1 MAGTRIVVDGLWR
14 CLCPSVDTPALLRAI
29 NGSTA
34 TAQPALRRTPRP
46 GAGRRGHRTLSNSA
60 QHGIEPYAT
69 VMSAEASVNAT
80 KPPYY
85 THQLR
90 HIHAGATDRIG
101 RLDLMSSR
109 GPNGTIQ
116 RPLPP
121 PKSELNDEK
130 ALIHL
135 LRAQPPCWSQLQ
147 AASTPIIYE
156 ALRQLQDSMC
166 GIDKIEAI
174 ARFLLEER
182 AEPPTSALC
191 EAVLRANCSKDGSAD
206 AVKDVLQLL
215 DDSTIEA
222 TPSLYHAALAVL
234 AIHPDYVTRAVIL
247 SKMKERWIDVSP
259 DGMISVAIGLLRD
272 GQFERAIEHLDKMTA
287 ASTSAGGEA
296 APPPWLLDVYVY
308 VFLQEGFLDDALKII
323 DQRVLRESDLVT
335 PNLWF
340 VMLEACCR
348 WSHYEGLVYVWNRAV
363 KSASG
368 RSILTPS
375 DAMALEILNIA
386 SQNGDS
392 NLAAAVMQ
400 MLAARGTKLGLPHFE
415 AMLDCYCQAGNIGK
429 ALQVLCIMNNANII
443 PEQAT
448 TRSLFIRLVES
459 SEASLD
465 DAVDSL
471 FSLKKQYG
479 TIPLAAFNV
488 VIEAMLEYGAKPASD
503 EENGPAGEDSPS
515 TLMALDLYRHVRQ
528 LCPSGPNR
536 MTFRLLFGA
545 CTNPQHLNF
554 LLCEMQSFGLRPD
567 IAYVNQVVHD
577 NAKYGSLN
585 AAISHVHDLMDAEEI
600 AGTYKFEDTNS
611 ALDKELTENAAA
623 VSDTLSE
630 DAEVVFA
637 ADSSS
642 SVTLSDHGR
651 PWINRRAATALA
663 RRCIEEKDDRINAI
677 AAASRRRGRPM
688 DKILAIARK
697 GPPVKPIIGVPR
709 LIDEDEMA

>member
-1 MAGTRIVVDGLWR
+1 
-14 CLCPSVDTPALLRAI
+14 
-29 NGSTA
+29 
-34 TAQPALRRTPRP
+34 
-46 GAGRRGHRTLSNSA
+46 
-60 QHGIEPYAT
+60 
-69 VMSAEASVNAT
+69 MSAEAVGNTS
-80 KPPYY
+80 KPPFY

-90 HIHAGATDRIG
+90 HLHAGATDRIG
-101 RLDLMSSR
+101 RLDLLSIR
-109 GPNGTIQ
+109 GPDGTIQ
-116 RPLPP
+116 RPPLPP
-121 PKSELNDEK
+121 KPEFNDEK
-130 ALIHL
+130 ALVHL
-135 LRAQPPCWSQLQ
+135 LRAEPPCWAQLQ
-147 AASTPIIYE
+147 AASTSIIYE

-182 AEPPTSALC
+182 REPPTSALC

-206 AVKDVLQLL
+206 AVRDVMRLL
-215 DDSTIEA
+215 DDSVIEA
-222 TPSLYHAALAVL
+222 TPGLYHAALAVL
-234 AIHPDYVTRAVIL
+234 AVHPDYVARAVIL

-296 APPPWLLDVYVY
+296 PPPPWLLDIYVY

-375 DAMALEILNIA
+375 DAMALDILNIA

-400 MLAARGTKLGLPHFE
+400 MLAARGTKLSLPHFE

-429 ALQVLCIMNNANII
+429 ALQVLCIMNNANIV

-448 TRSLFIRLVES
+448 TRALFMRLVES

-488 VIEAMLEYGAKPASD
+488 VIEAILEHGVRPAPD
-503 EENGPAGEDSPS
+503 EENVLASGDSPGI
-515 TLMALDLYRHVRQ
+515 LMALDLYRHVRQ
-528 LCPSGPNR
+528 LCPNGPNR
-536 MTFRLLFGA
+536 MTFRLLFRA
-545 CTNPQHLNF
+545 CSDPQHLNF
-554 LLCEMQSFGLRPD
+554 LLCEMQSFGLRAD

-585 AAISHVHDLMDAEEI
+585 AAIGHVHDLMDAEEI
-600 AGTYKFEDTNS
+600 AGTYNVEDASS
-611 ALDKELTENAAA
+611 ASDKELAGSEAA
-623 VSDTLSE
+623 VGDTVSE
-630 DAEVVFA
+630 DADVAFA
-637 ADSSS
+637 ADTSS
-642 SVTLSDHGR
+642 SVTPSDHRR

-663 RRCIEEKDDRINAI
+663 RRCIEDKDDRIHAI

-688 DKILAIARK
+688 DKILALARN
-697 GPPVKPIIGVPR
+697 GPPVKPIIDVPR
-709 LIDEDEMA
+709 LMDDDLLV